1 MILHAFDLTGAR
13 VLVAGAASGIG
24 AACARACATMGATL
38 VLADIADCTSTA
50 EAIRAGGGTTEVA
63 RCDITDRAAV
73 EALVVAHTPLDA
85 LVVSAA
91 ICPWDDW
98 NDQLWDETFERVIAA
113 DLLGPIHLSRAVL
126 PHMGARGGGRIV
138 LVGSLAG
145 RSGGLIASPHYV
157 AAKGGLHA
165 LVRWLARR
173 GAAQRVLVNA
183 VAPASVRTPMM
194 RGQPVDLARIPL
206 GRMAEP
212 EEVGWPIAFL
222 CSPAASFITG
232 VILDV
237 NGGALMA

>member
-1 MILHAFDLTGAR
+1 MTHAFDLTGAR
-13 VLVAGAASGIG
+13 VLVTGAASGIG
-24 AACARACATMGATL
+24 AASARACATMGATV

-50 EAIRAGGGTTEVA
+50 EAIHAGGGKVEIG
-63 RCDITDRAAV
+63 RCDIASRAAV
-73 EALVVAHTPLDA
+73 EALVADHAPLDA
-85 LVVSAA
+85 LIVAAA

-98 NDQLWDETFERVIAA
+98 NDRLWDEIFERVIAI
-113 DLLGPIHLSRAVL
+113 DLLGPIHLARAVL
-126 PHMGARGGGRIV
+126 PQMAAHGGGRIV
-138 LVGSLAG
+138 FVGSLAG

-173 GAAQRVLVNA
+173 GAPSHVLVNG

-194 RGQPVDLARIPL
+194 QDQRVDLAQIPL

-212 EEVGWPIAFL
+212 EEIAWPIVFL
-222 CSPAASFITG
+222 CSRAASFVTG

-237 NGGALMA
+237 NGGVLMA

>member
-1 MILHAFDLTGAR
+1 MSHAFDLTGSR
-13 VLVAGAASGIG
+13 ILIAGAAGGIG
-24 AACARACATMGATL
+24 AASARAAATMGATV
-38 VLADIADCTSTA
+38 VLADIADCTETA
-50 EAIRAGGGTTEVA
+50 EAIRAGGGKIEVA
-63 RCDITDRAAV
+63 RCDIANRAAV
-73 EALVVAHTPLDA
+73 EALVAEHKPLDA
-85 LVVSAA
+85 LVASAA

-98 NDQLWDETFERVIAA
+98 NDDLWDETFSRVIAV
-113 DLLGPIHLSRAVL
+113 DLLGPIHLCRAVL
-126 PHMGARGGGRIV
+126 PVMVARGGGRIV

-165 LVRWLARR
+165 FVRWLARR
-173 GAAQRVLVNA
+173 GAAGRVTVNA

-194 RGQPVDLARIPL
+194 EGRPVDLSRIPL

-232 VILDV
+232 VVLDV
-237 NGGALMA
+237 NGGVLMA